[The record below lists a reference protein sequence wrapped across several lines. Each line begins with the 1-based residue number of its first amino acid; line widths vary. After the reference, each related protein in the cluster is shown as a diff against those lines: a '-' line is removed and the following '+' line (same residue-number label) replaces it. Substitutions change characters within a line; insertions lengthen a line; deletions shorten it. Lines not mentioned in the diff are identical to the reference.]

1 MPPDGSQPPRNSD
14 GHRDR
19 RFRIAGFRVAKRA
32 MQWTAA
38 GVVVTTAT
46 IVIPILFSAIVITI
60 LSRLPGGQSG
70 TQSGGNITGNNN
82 DNNVFKNYQIFQEG
96 LSSDANAEQ
105 VRQRA
110 KRFSNVKP
118 VPPGPWPFSVIDV
131 GDLGLKIRS
140 SGTKGGQQI
149 GSAAENTA
157 VWADCV
163 LLTDFTPPAE
173 NMVGPRWIRIR
184 WPNNVPT
191 RAYFTSEPSNPFEG
205 WAYAGNLVP
214 AGHNGEIPSCDQ

>member
-1 MPPDGSQPPRNSD
+1 VPPDDSQPPRNSD

-38 GVVVTTAT
+38 GVVVATAA
-46 IVIPILFSAIVITI
+46 IVIPILFREPSPE
-60 LSRLPGGQSG
+60 LPGGQSG

-118 VPPGPWPFSVIDV
+118 VPPGPWPFSVVDV

-191 RAYFTSEPSNPFEG
+191 RAYFNSEPSNPFEG

>member
-1 MPPDGSQPPRNSD
+1 MPDDSPPARNSD

-19 RFRIAGFRVAKRA
+19 RLKIAGFRVSKRA

-38 GVVVTTAT
+38 GVVVAAA
-46 IVIPILFSAIVITI
+46 AIVIQI
-60 LSRLPGGQSG
+60 LFREPSSPEMRDGQSG

-82 DNNVFKNYQIFQEG
+82 VVSNFQTFQQG
-96 LSSDANAEQ
+96 LGSDANAEH

-110 KRFSNVKP
+110 KKFSSIKP
-118 VPPGPWPFSVIDV
+118 IPPGPWPFRVVDV
-131 GDLGLKIRS
+131 GDLGLIIRS
-140 SGTKGGQQI
+140 SGTKSGQQI
-149 GSAAENTA
+149 GSAAEDTA
-157 VWADCV
+157 VWADCA

-173 NMVGPRWIRIR
+173 NMVGPRWIRIK
-184 WPNNVPT
+184 WPNNVPMRT
-191 RAYFTSEPSNPFEG
+191 FFNSEPSSSFEG